1 MKTQAKTTIILITI
15 FILGILI
22 GIVADRT
29 YVEHQMKKR
38 FTQMRNPQMLK
49 FVLERIIEPNPE
61 QKEKIDEILKKYD
74 DKFADARFS
83 IMKETRTLM
92 DSLRKELEP
101 ILTEEQKE
109 RLKEH
114 SERFMMRDWR
124 RPPFRTPFDRERERP
139 PDIDFRKRR
148 PFE

>member
-29 YVEHQMKKR
+29 YVKHQMKKR

-124 RPPFRTPFDRERERP
+124 RPPFRTPFDRERP